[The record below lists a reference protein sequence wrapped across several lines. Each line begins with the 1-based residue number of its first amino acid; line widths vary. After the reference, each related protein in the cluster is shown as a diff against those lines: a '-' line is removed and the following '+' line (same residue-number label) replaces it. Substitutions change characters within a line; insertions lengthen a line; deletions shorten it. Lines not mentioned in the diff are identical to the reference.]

1 MRFTG
6 CLLEEKMK
14 RIRSLVECFRT
25 AIEKA
30 QYAGEF
36 GADYFGR
43 FPRGCCG
50 DASDMLAQYLVEHGI
65 RTKYIVGTYWDDENG
80 DSQSHAWLLL
90 NEETIIDITGD
101 QFQYNPVFLNFN
113 KQVYIGP
120 MNAFHRLFE
129 VEPWGIR
136 DLDRLDD
143 RQKDLYRKIIKH
155 IR

>member
-1 MRFTG
+1 
-6 CLLEEKMK
+6 MK
-14 RIRSLVECFRT
+14 SIWSMVAQFRA
-25 AIEKA
+25 AIEDA
-30 QYAGEF
+30 QSVGEF
-36 GADYFGR
+36 DSDYFGR

-50 DASDMLAQYLVEHGI
+50 DTSDMLAQYLVEHGI
-65 RTKYIVGTYWDDENG
+65 KTKYIVGTYWDDETG

-120 MNAFHRLFE
+120 MDAFHRLFE

-136 DLDRLDD
+136 DLDRLDA
-143 RQKDLYRKIIKH
+143 RQKNLYRKIIKH